1 MPTLPTAAGAVTL
14 LDIAKAMDPNGNIAA
29 TAELLSQTNE
39 VLRTMPWIEGNLPTG
54 HRTNIRTGLPP
65 VIWRQ
70 MYQGVPASKSERAIV
85 EDGCGIL
92 EARAEIDKDIA
103 DFNGNT
109 AAFRTNENRAF
120 LESMNQAMT
129 TALFYGN
136 AQINPEQ
143 FNGLAI
149 RYNTRNTGS
158 PISQNVIHGGGSGS
172 DNTSIW
178 LIVWGPNTVFG
189 VYPKGSKAGLMHED
203 LGEGDAFDSTQR
215 RFRAYMDRW
224 QWKCGLVVADWRY
237 AVRIANIDVSDLTA
251 LTGTQALTAATSIIK
266 LMVDAHAR
274 IPNPGM
280 GTPVFYCNRTVK
292 AALAKLAMDRSQNAV
307 NIQAAAEQFGSA
319 GVAFA
324 GQPTLTV
331 LGTPVHTVDAILNT
345 EAVVAA

>member
-1 MPTLPTAAGAVTL
+1 MPTLPLTPGAVTL
-14 LDIAKAMDPNGNIAA
+14 LDIAKALDPEGNIAA

-39 VLRTMPWIEGNLPTG
+39 VLRVMPWYEGNMPTG
-54 HRTNIRTGLPP
+54 HRTNIRTGLPT

-85 EDGCGIL
+85 EDGCGML
-92 EARAEIDKDIA
+92 ETRAEVDKDIA

-109 AAFRTNENRAF
+109 AAFRANENMAF
-120 LESMNQAMT
+120 LEAMNQEMT
-129 TALFYGN
+129 RALFYGN
-136 AQINPEQ
+136 AQLNPEQ
-143 FNGLAI
+143 FNGLAL
-149 RYNTRNTGS
+149 RYNTRS
-158 PISQNVIHGGGSGS
+158 AAVPVSANVIHGGGSGS

-178 LIVWGPNTVFG
+178 LIVWGPTTVFG
-189 VYPKGSKAGLMHED
+189 VYPKGSKAGLTHED
-203 LGEGDAFDSTQR
+203 LGIGDAFDATQR

-237 AVRIANIDVSDLTA
+237 AVRIANVDVSDLNA

-274 IPNPGM
+274 IPNAGR
-280 GTPVFYCNRTVK
+280 GTAVFYCNRVVK
-292 AALAKLAMDRSQNAV
+292 AALAKLAMDRSQSAV
-307 NIQAAAEQFGSA
+307 VVQEATEQFGSA

-324 GQPTLTV
+324 GQPTLRF

-345 EAVVAA
+345 EAVVS